1 MLLFIRQSITYFYW
15 LQNTAQNPL
24 EAISLHC
31 FVWTLQLTKEKNKLV
46 FLKSGGFLLVKA
58 QLQINKL
65 WKIRLQNNQSR
76 NRKSSLVKN
85 LQRFTKLK
93 LYGNWWQMKIVMI
106 LNRIYF
112 LSQMSV
118 DLHYKSLTYLIFC

>member
-106 LNRIYF
+106 LNRIYV

>member
-65 WKIRLQNNQSR
+65 WKNRLQNNQSR